1 MTHLYLIRHG
11 QAHSNV
17 NPMGTP
23 TAGVKGDLG
32 LTAHGRLQAERLR
45 DRLLVTGE
53 IQPDALLASTMPR
66 ARQTAEI
73 VAPAFDLPLIFDAEL
88 HERRPG
94 EADGMLY
101 SEALARYGDAD
112 VRTEPFRAFSPGG
125 ESWADFTLRVGR
137 MFDRVTREYADK
149 TVVLFTHGGVVDTS
163 FLIFFG
169 MPTMRPPEFRLFTR
183 NTSITQWEREID
195 YHGVARWRLVSY
207 NDDLHVRD
215 IGVSE
220 RIGWP
225 HGLAERAEGGSAPAV
240 PLPTEDSTAER

>member
-32 LTAHGRLQAERLR
+32 LTPHGRLQAERLC
-45 DRLLVTGE
+45 DRLRTTGE

-73 VAPAFDLPLIFDAEL
+73 VAPAFALPLIFDAEL

-94 EADGMLY
+94 EADGMPY
-101 SEALARYGDAD
+101 AEALARYGDSD
-112 VRTEPFRAFSPGG
+112 VREDPFRPFSPGG

-137 MFDRVTREYADK
+137 MFDRVTREYAGK
-149 TVVLFTHGGVVDTS
+149 TVVLFTHGGVIDTA

-169 MPTMRPPEFRLFTR
+169 MPTMRPPEFRLFTL
-183 NTSITQWEREID
+183 NTSITHWERD
-195 YHGVARWRLVSY
+195 PDRHGVARWRLVSY

-215 IGVSE
+215 IGASE
-220 RIGWP
+220 RIHWP
-225 HGLAERAEGGSAPAV
+225 RGLGERAEEGSVPAV
-240 PLPTEDSTAER
+240 PLPTEESAEER